1 MELVCLILL
10 TYYPHDLVH
19 KHFLHYIHVHVFSC
33 FCSNCF
39 LFFLI
44 TDTLK
49 SVLYTCC
56 RDGFKRT
63 HTTPNKTPHL
73 KQPAQKLDRS
83 CIARMTAIEELAT
96 GKVKVLYVSTHTSHE
111 PCTQEVESLNSASQ
125 IESSITVGRYI

>member
-1 MELVCLILL
+1 M
-10 TYYPHDLVH
+10 
-19 KHFLHYIHVHVFSC
+19 

-39 LFFLI
+39 LFLT

-73 KQPAQKLDRS
+73 KQPAQKFDRS
-83 CIARMTAIEELAT
+83 YVARMTAIEDLTT

-111 PCTQEVESLNSASQ
+111 PCPQEVEGLNFA
-125 IESSITVGRYI
+125 ESSITVGRYI